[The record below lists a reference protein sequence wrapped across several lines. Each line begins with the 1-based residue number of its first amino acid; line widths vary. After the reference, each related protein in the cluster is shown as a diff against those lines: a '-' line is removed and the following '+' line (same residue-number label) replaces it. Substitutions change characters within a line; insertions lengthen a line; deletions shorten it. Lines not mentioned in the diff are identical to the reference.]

1 MQKPRY
7 ALVAYLKNP
16 AGEFVE
22 NLRRELHPELPHLA
36 AHLTIL
42 PPRPLQGSESAALQ
56 VLERIC
62 GHEEPFEVTLGN
74 VETFAPVT
82 PTVYIRVEGAA
93 ARMSEL
99 HSKLN
104 TEALAFQEEWQY
116 IPHLTIVK
124 MTAEQPAQTAFQMA
138 RKRWTQFSGSRRIL
152 LERLTFV
159 REDVRE
165 DVRADASNCWV
176 DLAPVWLGRTLVSR

>member
-7 ALVAYLKNP
+7 ALVAYVRSP

-22 NLRRELHPELPHLA
+22 NLRRELHPDLPHLA

-42 PPRPLQGSESAALQ
+42 PPRPLQGAESSALQ

-62 GHEEPFEVTLGN
+62 GEVEPFEVSLGA
-74 VETFAPVT
+74 VETFIPVT
-82 PTVYIRVEGAA
+82 PTVLIRVDSGAS
-93 ARMSEL
+93 RMCDL
-99 HSKLN
+99 HRQVN
-104 TEALAFQEEWQY
+104 TEALAFQEEWPY

-124 MTAEQPAQTAFQMA
+124 MGTEKQSLAAFKIADERWAQYA
-138 RKRWTQFSGSRRIL
+138 GSRRIV

-159 REDVRE
+159 RED
-165 DVRADASNCWV
+165 AQNCWI
-176 DLAPVWLGRTLVSR
+176 DLAPVPLGRPLVSRS

>member
-16 AGEFVE
+16 AGGFVE
-22 NLRRELHPELPHLA
+22 NLRRELHPDLPHLA

-42 PPRPLQGSESAALQ
+42 PPRPLHGSEDTALQ

-62 GHEEPFEVTLGN
+62 GNEEPFEVTLGD
-74 VETFAPVT
+74 VETFIPVT
-82 PTVYIRVEGAA
+82 PTVYIRVDSGAP
-93 ARMSEL
+93 RMSEL
-99 HSKLN
+99 HSKLS
-104 TEALAFQEEWQY
+104 TEALAFKEEWPY

-124 MTAEQPAQTAFQMA
+124 MSAEAPAQTAFQMA
-138 RKRWTQFSGSRRIL
+138 RERWSHYSGSRRIL

-159 REDVRE
+159 RENIRD
-165 DVRADASNCWV
+165 DTLNCWV
-176 DLAPVWLGRTLVSR
+176 DLASVVLGRTLVPR

>member
-16 AGEFVE
+16 AGGFVE
-22 NLRRELHPELPHLA
+22 NLRRELHPDLPHLA

-42 PPRPLQGSESAALQ
+42 PPRPLQDSEGAALQ

-62 GHEEPFEVTLGN
+62 GAEEPFEVTLGD
-74 VETFAPVT
+74 VESFIPVT
-82 PTVYIRVEGAA
+82 PTVYIRVEAGAG
-93 ARMSEL
+93 RMCEL

-104 TEALAFQEEWQY
+104 TEALAFNEEWPY

-124 MTAEQPAQTAFQMA
+124 MSAEQPAEAAFQMA
-138 RKRWTQFSGSRRIL
+138 RERWAHYECSRLIL
-152 LERLTFV
+152 VERLTFV
-159 REDVRE
+159 RED
-165 DVRADASNCWV
+165 AMNHWV
-176 DLAPVWLGRTLVSR
+176 DLAPVRLGRTLVSQ

>member
-16 AGEFVE
+16 AGGFVE
-22 NLRRELHPELPHLA
+22 NLRRELHPDLPQLA

-42 PPRPLQGSESAALQ
+42 PPRPLQGTESSALQ

-62 GHEEPFEVTLGN
+62 GNEVPFEVTLGD
-74 VETFAPVT
+74 VETFIPVT
-82 PTVYIRVEGAA
+82 PTVYIRVDAAA
-93 ARMSEL
+93 ARMREL

-104 TEALAFQEEWQY
+104 TEALGFQEEWPY

-124 MTAEQPAQTAFQMA
+124 MSAEGLARTAYQMA
-138 RKRWTQFSGSRRIL
+138 RERWAHYAGSRRIL
-152 LERLTFV
+152 LEKLTFV

-165 DVRADASNCWV
+165 GVPNCWV
-176 DLAPVWLGRTLVSR
+176 DLASVVLGRSLVSR

>member
-22 NLRRELHPELPHLA
+22 NLRRELHPDLPHLA

-42 PPRPLQGSESAALQ
+42 PPRPLHGSESAALQ
-56 VLERIC
+56 LLERFC
-62 GHEEPFEVTLGN
+62 GHEEPLEVSLGS
-74 VETFAPVT
+74 VGTFIPVT
-82 PTVYIRVEGAA
+82 PTVFIRVDGASQ
-93 ARMSEL
+93 RMSEL
-99 HSKLN
+99 HGKLN
-104 TEALAFQEEWQY
+104 TEELQFQEEWPY

-124 MTAEQPAQTAFQMA
+124 MSAEQPAKTAFEIA
-138 RKRWTQFSGSRRIL
+138 RQRWSDYAGSRRIV

-159 REDVRE
+159 RED
-165 DVRADASNCWV
+165 DQNCWI
-176 DLAPVWLGRTLVSR
+176 DLAPVLLGRRLVSR

>member
-1 MQKPRY
+1 MQMPRY
-7 ALVAYLKNP
+7 ALVAYLRNP

-22 NLRRELHPELPHLA
+22 NLRRELHPDHPHLS

-42 PPRPLQGSESAALQ
+42 PPRQLQGSESSAVE
-56 VLERIC
+56 VLDRIC
-62 GHEEPFEVTLGN
+62 GNEEPFEVTLGD

-82 PTVYIRVEGAA
+82 PTVYIGVDMGA

-104 TEALAFQEEWQY
+104 TEALAFAEEWAY

-124 MTAEQPAQTAFQMA
+124 MSAEAACP
-138 RKRWTQFSGSRRIL
+138 SCLSDGSRALGSIL
-152 LERLTFV
+152 GKPPHPVGKT
-159 REDVRE
+159 
-165 DVRADASNCWV
+165 
-176 DLAPVWLGRTLVSR
+176 DLCSRRRPESLG